1 MARAPAVEKM
11 SLKQIEALEARI
23 ADAKA
28 AAMQEA
34 RADVKAKI
42 DAVLASSGM
51 TIGDLYP
58 AARRGKQSN
67 GRGKATIKF
76 RNPKDPSQTW
86 SGRGRK
92 PLWLVEAV
100 KKGAKQDSFAGLS
113 DSSRSS
119 VRNAQ
124 ASVCQ

>member
-1 MARAPAVEKM
+1 MARVPAVEKM

-28 AAMQEA
+28 AAMEEA
-34 RADVKAKI
+34 KAEVKAKI
-42 DAVLASSGM
+42 DAVLASSGL
-51 TIGDLYP
+51 TIADLYS
-58 AARRGKQSN
+58 RVKQAN
-67 GRGKATIKF
+67 GRGKGRSKAGVKF

-100 KKGAKQDSFAGLS
+100 KKGAKQQSFA
-113 DSSRSS
+113 
-119 VRNAQ
+119 V
-124 ASVCQ
+124 

>member
-28 AAMQEA
+28 AAMEEA
-34 RADVKAKI
+34 KAEVKAKI
-42 DAVLASSGM
+42 DAVLESSGL

-58 AARRGKQSN
+58 RAKQAN
-67 GRGKATIKF
+67 GRSKAGVKF

-86 SGRGRK
+86 SGRGRR

-100 KKGAKQDSFAGLS
+100 KKGAKQESFA
-113 DSSRSS
+113 
-119 VRNAQ
+119 V
-124 ASVCQ
+124 

>member
-1 MARAPAVEKM
+1 MARTPAVENM

-28 AAMQEA
+28 AAEEEA
-34 RADVKAKI
+34 KAEIKAKI
-42 DAVLASSGM
+42 DAILENSGL

-58 AARRGKQSN
+58 VARRGK
-67 GRGKATIKF
+67 GRSKAGGKVAVKF

-86 SGRGRK
+86 SGRGRR

-100 KKGAKQDSFAGLS
+100 KKGAKQESFA
-113 DSSRSS
+113 
-119 VRNAQ
+119 V
-124 ASVCQ
+124 

>member
-11 SLKQIEALEARI
+11 TLKQIEALEARI

-28 AAMQEA
+28 AAEEEA
-34 RADVKAKI
+34 KAEIKAKI
-42 DAVLASSGM
+42 DAILESSGL

-58 AARRGKQSN
+58 RAKGAR
-67 GRGKATIKF
+67 GRGKGRSKAAVKY

-86 SGRGRK
+86 SGRGRR

-100 KKGAKQDSFAGLS
+100 KKGAKLESFA
-113 DSSRSS
+113 
-119 VRNAQ
+119 V
-124 ASVCQ
+124 

>member
-1 MARAPAVEKM
+1 MARGPAVEKM

-28 AAMQEA
+28 AAVEEA
-34 RADVKAKI
+34 KAEVKAKI
-42 DAVLASSGM
+42 DAVLESSGL
-51 TIGDLYP
+51 TIADLYP
-58 AARRGKQSN
+58 RAKGARASGK
-67 GRGKATIKF
+67 GRSKAGVKF

-100 KKGAKQDSFAGLS
+100 KKGAKQESFA
-113 DSSRSS
+113 
-119 VRNAQ
+119 V
-124 ASVCQ
+124 

>member
-1 MARAPAVEKM
+1 MAKAPAVEKM

-28 AAMQEA
+28 AALEEA
-34 RADVKAKI
+34 KTEVKAKI
-42 DAVLASSGM
+42 DAVLESSGL

-58 AARRGKQSN
+58 RAKRAN
-67 GRGKATIKF
+67 GRGKSGVKY

-100 KKGAKQDSFAGLS
+100 KKGAKQESFA
-113 DSSRSS
+113 
-119 VRNAQ
+119 V
-124 ASVCQ
+124 